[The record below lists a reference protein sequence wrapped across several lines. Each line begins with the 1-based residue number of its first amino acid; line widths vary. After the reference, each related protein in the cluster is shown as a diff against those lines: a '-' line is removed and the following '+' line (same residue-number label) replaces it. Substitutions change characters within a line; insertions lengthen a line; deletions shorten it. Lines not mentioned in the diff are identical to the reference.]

1 MTNFKAVA
9 LAATLVL
16 GATPAIAQEE
26 PAAPAA
32 PAAAAEP
39 ASEFTVSG
47 GVTGVSQY
55 RFRGIALSDE
65 DPALQ
70 GTLNINHKS
79 GFYVGAWGS
88 SLAGLG
94 DFGGSSIEVDLYA
107 GYGAEVLPG
116 VKLDGGVLYYWYPGV
131 DEFDTDFFEP
141 YLSVSGALG
150 PVTVQVGAAFAPS
163 QDAIGNE
170 SNLYLYGDPSIGI
183 PGTPITL
190 KAHLGRSMG
199 DSVLTFGGEN
209 YWDWS
214 IGADVKLFGPL
225 TAGVAYVDTSLDE
238 DNVGPGYLR
247 DQVDS
252 AIVFSIG
259 ASF

>member
-1 MTNFKAVA
+1 MLNLKSVA
-9 LAATLVL
+9 LGATLMLAAT
-16 GATPAIAQEE
+16 PAFAHEE
-26 PAAPAA
+26 AAAPT
-32 PAAAAEP
+32 PDL
-39 ASEFTVSG
+39 TVTG

-55 RFRGIALSDE
+55 RFRGISLSDE

-70 GTLNINHKS
+70 GTINVNHKS
-79 GFYVGAWGS
+79 GFYAGAWGS

-107 GYGAEVLPG
+107 GYGTEIVPG
-116 VKLDGGVLYYWYPGV
+116 VKVDAGVLYYWYPGV
-131 DEFDTDFFEP
+131 DGFDTDFFEP
-141 YLSVSGALG
+141 YASVTGSIG
-150 PVTVQVGAAFAPS
+150 PVNVKVGAAFAPS

-170 SNLYLYGDPSIGI
+170 SNLYLFADPSIGI
-183 PGTPITL
+183 PGTPVTL
-190 KAHLGRSMG
+190 KAHIGRSSG
-199 DSVLTFGGEN
+199 DSFLTLGN
-209 YWDWS
+209 DDYIDWS

-225 TAGVAYVDTSLDE
+225 TAGIAYVDTDLDN
-238 DNVGPGYLR
+238 DDVGFNNFLR